1 MSDDNKSHIPKLII
15 AGVIGV
21 LAGSWWKSAK
31 IAESKKSRDE
41 RERSG
46 FVNEVRSKINELL
59 DELELLDEMENED
72 DFRDVLAEYLTKYT
86 NFEIEVTPNTLIGQP
101 DILIGGVLALEVKY
115 NPNKSEM
122 DRCIGQCAGYSREW
136 VTWIIL
142 YDTPPSR
149 INYISEVLSIK
160 GWTIFQLFRF
170 KKITCYL

>member
-1 MSDDNKSHIPKLII
+1 MKFLKYQMSDDNNSHIPKLML

-31 IAESKKSRDE
+31 IAESKKSRAE
-41 RERSG
+41 RDDPD
-46 FVNEVRSKINELL
+46 FVNEVCSKTNELL
-59 DELELLDEMENED
+59 NELEILDEMENED

-86 NFEIEVTPNTLIGQP
+86 DFEIEVTPDTLLGQP

-115 NPNKSEM
+115 NPKKSEM

-136 VTWIIL
+136 ATWIIL

-149 INYISEVLSIK
+149 INYISEVLVDK
-160 GWTIFQLFRF
+160 GLDNIPIISF
-170 KKITCYL
+170 

>member
-1 MSDDNKSHIPKLII
+1 MSDDNKSHIPKLIL
-15 AGVIGV
+15 AGAIGV

-31 IAESKKSRDE
+31 IAESKKSRSE
-41 RERSG
+41 RESSG

-59 DELELLDEMENED
+59 DELELLYEMENEN
-72 DFRDVLAEYLTKYT
+72 DFRDLLAEYFIEYT
-86 NFEIEVTPNTLIGQP
+86 DFEIEVTPNTLIGQP

-122 DRCIGQCAGYSREW
+122 DRCIGQCAGYSREG

-149 INYISEVLSIK
+149 INYISEVLVDK
-160 GWTIFQLFRF
+160 GLDNIPIISF
-170 KKITCYL
+170 